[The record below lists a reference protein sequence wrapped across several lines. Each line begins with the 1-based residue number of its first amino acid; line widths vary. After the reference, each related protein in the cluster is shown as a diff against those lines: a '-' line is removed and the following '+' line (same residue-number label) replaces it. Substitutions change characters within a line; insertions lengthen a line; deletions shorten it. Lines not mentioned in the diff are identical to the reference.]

1 MPFSDYQ
8 DCGEKILISKCPKS
22 DEFALNLS
30 VQAVKLDIPAC
41 MNATLHFFCREV
53 FFPAYV
59 RMPYNVLYAL
69 TPISEIITRFFY

>member
-1 MPFSDYQ
+1 MADLIRMPFSDYQ
-8 DCGEKILISKCPKS
+8 DCGEKIFISKWPKS

-53 FFPAYV
+53 FFQHTFACHTMCY
-59 RMPYNVLYAL
+59 
-69 TPISEIITRFFY
+69 TP